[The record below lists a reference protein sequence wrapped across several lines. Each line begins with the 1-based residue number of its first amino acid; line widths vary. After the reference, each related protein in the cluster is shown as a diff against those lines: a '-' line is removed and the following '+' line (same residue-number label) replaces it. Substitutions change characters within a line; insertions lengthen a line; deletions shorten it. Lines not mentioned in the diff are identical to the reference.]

1 MLFYETIFEI
11 ILFFLRFPMHSLVHE
26 FIILSITSYT
36 ELCSSHYNF
45 NFCLFLLRVLNIVHC
60 TIWIKLVECLK
71 SIHDDLYKMF
81 FCCTKLMCVW
91 IPRFFD
97 THTLKMFEMLKSSK
111 TFRERET
118 VQQLPNI
125 LRIRHFDKDNFGE
138 FLNLILIVN
147 FYNNLVL
154 INRIVLFCCSI

>member
-97 THTLKMFEMLKSSK
+97 THTHSKCLKCLKVLKLLESEKQFSS
-111 TFRERET
+111 FQIFLE
-118 VQQLPNI
+118 LDI
-125 LRIRHFDKDNFGE
+125 LTKI
-138 FLNLILIVN
+138 ILVN
-147 FYNNLVL
+147 S
-154 INRIVLFCCSI
+154 SIWFS